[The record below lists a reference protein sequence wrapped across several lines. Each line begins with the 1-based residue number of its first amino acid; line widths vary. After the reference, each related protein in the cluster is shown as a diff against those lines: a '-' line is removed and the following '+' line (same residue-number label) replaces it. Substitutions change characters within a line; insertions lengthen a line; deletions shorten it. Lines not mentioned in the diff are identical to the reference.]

1 MTQSRLA
8 KGMTRPSKY
17 RKKPTM
23 MNAQRLAVVK
33 NVPTS
38 TKPKT
43 LRKATK
49 PGEYKKIAKRTC
61 RVVKYPMESTSA
73 AASSRSALFSS
84 DFTRGRRG
92 LGGLLE
98 RPRAAGHL
106 SCRVAVTEQ
115 RPDRHHPSCS
125 LQSLRQARDDDR
137 VPTSLGESIVQSQRR
152 LEHGPAD
159 RQHFLTLRVHAR
171 IGIRRLDFP
180 SPVSRAPAGVSLRVS
195 SASGSA
201 FLSR

>member
-1 MTQSRLA
+1 MKNLIIMTQSRLA
-8 KGMTRPSKY
+8 KGMTRASKY

-23 MNAQRLAVVK
+23 MN
-33 NVPTS
+33 VPEAGGHEER
-38 TKPKT
+38 PDFGEAKT

-84 DFTRGRRG
+84 DFTGAAGALR
-92 LGGLLE
+92 GLLE
-98 RPRAAGHL
+98 HPRAVGHL

-125 LQSLRQARDDDR
+125 LQSLRQARDER
-137 VPTSLGESIVQSQRR
+137 
-152 LEHGPAD
+152 
-159 RQHFLTLRVHAR
+159 
-171 IGIRRLDFP
+171 
-180 SPVSRAPAGVSLRVS
+180 S
-195 SASGSA
+195 SAHQPQRIHRPIPTA
-201 FLSR
+201 SRTRPCRSPALPHTQDPCPHRHQAA